1 LSQFPNILAT
11 NRLILAGFHAYR
23 AEFNQITQRAV
34 ARFENRD
41 WAGMQRDSKER
52 LRVYKKQAMAIA
64 MQVRRLLQEN
74 FNNRG
79 LWIILKQA
87 YAYEVAHLDDT
98 EVAESFFNSV
108 CRKVFGSMGAD
119 QAFMFVDGAIMRLD
133 SESLAPIFEVYPLRG
148 TPEETLK
155 SLMTD
160 FSFQSPFADLT
171 LDIQRISSRLKAE
184 LLSKNPADPN
194 AQLEVLRTVFFRN
207 KAAYIVGR
215 VRLGNSLHPFVIPLL
230 HRENG
235 IFADSLILD
244 TDTTSIIFSFTRSYF
259 HVKVAIPS
267 EMIRFLRSIMPLK
280 SKSELYNSIGF
291 GKHGKTE
298 LYRDFIQHLSQSTD
312 KFDFAPGIKGMVMAV
327 FTLPSFPIVFKLIKD
342 HFDPPKVTDR
352 SMVKRKY
359 RLVKHHDRVG
369 RMADT
374 HEFEHFV
381 FAKDRFE
388 PALLA
393 ELLRVAPS
401 LVRVEADQVIIDHL
415 YTERKMTPL
424 NIFMETAPPNE
435 LDEVIDEYGN
445 TIKQLAAVNIFP
457 GDMLLKNFGVTRHR
471 RVVFYDYDEIGF
483 LTDYRFRVMPK
494 TNDGSWFEVKKG
506 DVFPEEFR
514 HFLIGHKAMEEGF
527 VEAHSDLFEVDFWID
542 MQERQRKGEFV
553 DAFPYRRR
561 LRFSNEG

>member
-1 LSQFPNILAT
+1 MSPFPNILAAS
-11 NRLILAGFHAYR
+11 RLILEGFHAYR
-23 AEFNQITQRAV
+23 AEFNRITQRAV

-52 LRVYKKQAMAIA
+52 LRVYKKKAMEIA
-64 MQVRRLLQEN
+64 MQMRRLLQEN

-79 LWIILKQA
+79 LWVILKQA
-87 YAYEVAHLDDT
+87 YAHEVAHLADT
-98 EVAESFFNSV
+98 EIAESFFNSV
-108 CRKVFGSMGAD
+108 CRKVFGGMGAE
-119 QAFMFVDGAIMRLD
+119 QEFMFVDGAIMRLD
-133 SESLAPIFEVYPLRG
+133 YESSAPIFEVYPLRG
-148 TPEETLK
+148 TPSQAIRAVLAQVR
-155 SLMTD
+155 
-160 FSFQSPFADLT
+160 FQSPFEDLAR
-171 LDIQRISSRLKAE
+171 DVQRISERLQQN
-184 LLSKNPADPN
+184 LLQQQGEASEG
-194 AQLEVLRTVFFRN
+194 QLEILKTMFFRN

-215 VRLGNSLHPFVIPLL
+215 LRHGHEIRPFIIPLL
-230 HRENG
+230 HQEKG
-235 IFADSLILD
+235 IFADTLILD

-259 HVKVAIPS
+259 HVKVAIPA

-298 LYRDFIQHLSQSTD
+298 LYRDFIQHLAQSED

-327 FTLPSFPIVFKLIKD
+327 FTLPSYPIVFKLIKD
-342 HFDPPKVTDR
+342 HFDPPKITDR
-352 SMVKRKY
+352 SLVKRKY

-381 FAKDRFE
+381 FAKSRFA
-388 PALLA
+388 PALLD
-393 ELLRVAPS
+393 ELLHVAPS
-401 LVRVEADQVIIDHL
+401 LVHVKGDKVIIDHL
-415 YTERKMTPL
+415 YTERRMTPL
-424 NIFMETAPPNE
+424 NIFMEAAPPNE

-494 TNDGSWFEVKKG
+494 TDDGSWFEVEKG

-514 HFLIGHKAMEEGF
+514 HFLIGHKAMEAAF
-527 VEAHSDLFEVDFWID
+527 VEAHSDLFTVDFWQD

-553 DAFPYRRR
+553 DAYPYRRR